1 MSAARKVS
9 LQKGYILH
17 SYPYRNSSL
26 LIEVFTREYGRVGLV
41 ARGARAQKSRYHGI
55 LQPLCPLYLS
65 WSGRGELYTLTGA
78 ETQRYQNNGYRSGI
92 MCAFYLNE
100 LVLRLLHRHD
110 PHENLF
116 DIYEKTMIDIGIV
129 SSPEVD
135 DDREPVSK
143 VQLEMSLRLFEQQM
157 LKELGYGLVLDHDVE
172 TGLPIKAGVDYDYY
186 PDKGPVEAQ
195 FPNKHVVRI
204 SGSTLIDISQGNLGN
219 EMSRRQAKRLLHAI
233 IDVLLDG
240 RPLNTRVIYSD
251 MMAMKNGRIT
261 A

>member
-26 LIEVFTREYGRVGLV
+26 LIEVFTRDYGRVGLV
-41 ARGARAQKSRYHGI
+41 ARGAKAQKSRYHGI
-55 LQPLCPLYLS
+55 LRPLCPLYLS

-78 ETQRYQNNGYRSGI
+78 ETARYQDNGYRDGI
-92 MCAFYLNE
+92 MCAFYINE

-110 PHENLF
+110 PHEKLF
-116 DIYEKTMIDIGIV
+116 DIYEKTMINIGVV
-129 SSPEVD
+129 SSPEIND
-135 DDREPVSK
+135 GRGSVSK
-143 VQLEMSLRLFEQQM
+143 AQIEMSLRLFELQM
-157 LKELGYGLVLDHDVE
+157 LSELGYGLVLDHDVE
-172 TGLPIKAGVDYDYY
+172 TGMPIKAGVDYDYY

-195 FPNKHVVRI
+195 LPAKHVVRI
-204 SGSTLIDISQGNLGN
+204 SGSTLIDISQGMLEN
-219 EMSRRQAKRLLHAI
+219 EKSRRQAKRLLHAI

-240 RPLNTRVIYSD
+240 KPLHTRVIYSD